1 MRSKGRARKLATS
14 NGEDFA
20 LYPSDVLDDVCVSDG
35 DPAAPTSAPPAE
47 DSPSPG
53 FSADDDASP
62 LEPSPFH
69 SALYMPQDEM
79 PVPPDFQLRQ
89 SGIPGVGGGLGIWA
103 RRTVDVGERL
113 GPYVGEQRACLR
125 DPTQGW
131 EILDGSGHVK
141 FCVDAS
147 EPDIGSWLK
156 HIQFSPTAH
165 QHNLTPCQID
175 DQIFYRVTREIKP
188 GEELLLY
195 MKAEDY
201 SCDGMAPDMHE
212 ERQYRCEDCDQL
224 FESVSELLDHQKV
237 PCGTPTSAFLGN
249 PGGDSSDLEGPEGL
263 EPHDLHLSH
272 SLSHD
277 GHDHDGPQECKEC
290 DQVFPDLQSLEAH
303 SLSHSEEREY
313 KCDQCPKAF
322 NWKSN
327 LIRHQMSHD
336 SGKHYECENCTKVF
350 TDPSNLQRHIR
361 SQHVGAR
368 AHACPDCGK
377 TFATSSGLKQH
388 KHIHSSVKPF
398 ICEVCH
404 KSYTQFS
411 NLCRHKRMHA
421 DCRTQ
426 IKCKDCGQMFST
438 TSSLNKHR
446 RFCEGKNH
454 FTAGGLFAHAQGMS
468 LPGVPGAMDKA
479 AMGGMGHSSASLA
492 DYFGNRHHSG
502 LTFPSAPGFPFS
514 FPGLFSSGLYHRP
527 PLIPA
532 TSPVRRPPGPGT
544 EHSKG
549 PLLSPSP
556 RAQEARELLKT
567 LRKEASPGNEQ
578 PQGTEQQQAQGSSSK
593 QRHGGGK
600 MSSQSESSDL
610 DDVSTPSGSDL
621 DTTSGSELESDME
634 SEGQRERAPR
644 ENGKGPK
651 RKAGG
656 GPQSPTILT
665 SNHTKE
671 FQGGPALFPPSLDE
685 HTAVSGAVNDS
696 IKAIASIAERY
707 FGSTGLA
714 GLQDKKVGALPYP
727 SMFPLPFFPTF
738 SPPVYPFPERELR
751 PPGLK
756 GEPQSPPDEPSKK
769 GQSRTSESPFDLTT
783 KRKQEEKVPAPFA
796 PISNS
801 KPEASSRS
809 TNQDQPLDLSMGGT
823 RHRSSSRTSRR
834 EESKKIHVFGEDKAG
849 VDLPKADTSLQHARP
864 TPFFMDPIYSRVE
877 KRKMNDP
884 FEALK
889 DKYMRPAPGFLFHP
903 QFRMPDQRS
912 WMSAIENMAEKLETF
927 GSLNPESGDLMRSVP
942 SMFDFRAPPT
952 ALPETLLRKGKERYT
967 CRYCG
972 KLFPRSANLTRHL
985 RTHTGEQPYRCKYCD
1000 RSFSISSN
1008 LQRHIRNIHNK
1019 EKPFKCHLC
1028 DRCFGQQTNLDRH
1041 LKKHENGNLSGT
1053 AASSPRSELD
1063 SSSAILDD
1071 KEDSYFNEIRNF
1083 IGNTGQNQPS
1093 PDHSEE
1099 GLNGGPFEEEKPLMA
1114 SHGSRDLD
1122 EGEGEGEELGAEEE
1136 EGEQSDSAAGKPRD
1150 EAPPSNLDDDIIHNE
1165 IEFDGPSDLD
1175 LNCKTSPRR
1184 DSVVS
1189 LLSSYE
1195 EEEDQS
1201 SYSALDHI
1209 RHFSDMHKMEDS
1221 EFSDGDGTA
1230 FGSPSLPEAVKQP
1243 LYRKSKSQAYAMML
1257 SLADKDALHPANHTP
1272 ATMWHSL
1279 ARAAAESSA
1288 IQSLSHV

>member
-14 NGEDFA
+14 NGEDFV

-89 SGIPGVGGGLGIWA
+89 SGVPGVGGGLGIWA
-103 RRTVDVGERL
+103 RRTVDMGERL

-125 DPTQGW
+125 HPTQGW

-175 DQIFYRVTREIKP
+175 DQIFYRVTREIQP

-201 SCDGMAPDMHE
+201 SCDSMAPDMHE

-277 GHDHDGPQECKEC
+277 HDGPQECKEC

-336 SGKHYECENCTKVF
+336 SGKHYECENCTKQVF

-532 TSPVRRPPGPGT
+532 TSPVRRPLGPGT

-578 PQGTEQQQAQGSSSK
+578 PQGTEQRQAQGSSSK

-634 SEGQRERAPR
+634 SEGLRERAPR

-651 RKAGG
+651 RNAGG
-656 GPQSPTILT
+656 GPQSPTTLI

-756 GEPQSPPDEPSKK
+756 GEPQSPPDEPTKK

-783 KRKQEEKVPAPFA
+783 KRKQEEKVPSPFT
-796 PISNS
+796 PVSNS
-801 KPEASSRS
+801 KAEASSRS

-849 VDLPKADTSLQHARP
+849 VELPKADTSLQHARP
-864 TPFFMDPIYSRVE
+864 TPFFMDPIYRVE
-877 KRKMNDP
+877 KRKMTDP

-903 QFRMPDQRS
+903 Q
-912 WMSAIENMAEKLETF
+912 MSAIENMAEKLETF

-1114 SHGSRDLD
+1114 SHGSRDL
-1122 EGEGEGEELGAEEE
+1122 EEGEGEELGAEEE

-1175 LNCKTSPRR
+1175 LNCKTSPR
-1184 DSVVS
+1184 
-1189 LLSSYE
+1189 SYE

-1221 EFSDGDGTA
+1221 ELSDGDGTS

>member
-14 NGEDFA
+14 NGEDFV
-20 LYPSDVLDDVCVSDG
+20 LYPSDVLDDVCVPDG
-35 DPAAPTSAPPAE
+35 DPAVPTSAPPAE

-79 PVPPDFQLRQ
+79 PIPADFQLRQ
-89 SGIPGVGGGLGIWA
+89 SGVPGVGGGLGIWA
-103 RRTVDVGERL
+103 QRTVDVGERL
-113 GPYVGEQRACLR
+113 GPYVGEQRVCLR
-125 DPTQGW
+125 HPTQGW

-175 DQIFYRVTREIKP
+175 DQIFYRVTREIQP

-201 SCDGMAPDMHE
+201 SCDSMAPDMHE

-336 SGKHYECENCTKVF
+336 SGKHYECENCTKQVF

-527 PLIPA
+527 TLIPA

-578 PQGTEQQQAQGSSSK
+578 PQGTEQRQAQGSSSK

-600 MSSQSESSDL
+600 LSSQSESSDL

-714 GLQDKKVGALPYP
+714 GLQDKKVGTLPYP
-727 SMFPLPFFPTF
+727 SMFPLPFFPNF

-756 GEPQSPPDEPSKK
+756 GEPQSPPDEPTKK

-783 KRKQEEKVPAPFA
+783 KRKQEEKVPAPFT
-796 PISNS
+796 PVSNS

-834 EESKKIHVFGEDKAG
+834 EELKKIHVFGEDTAG
-849 VDLPKADTSLQHARP
+849 VELPKADTSLQHARP
-864 TPFFMDPIYSRVE
+864 TPFFMDPIYRVE

-903 QFRMPDQRS
+903 Q
-912 WMSAIENMAEKLETF
+912 MSAIENMAEKLETF

-1114 SHGSRDLD
+1114 SHGSHDL
-1122 EGEGEGEELGAEEE
+1122 EEGEGEELAAEEEEEE

-1175 LNCKTSPRR
+1175 LNCKTSPR
-1184 DSVVS
+1184 
-1189 LLSSYE
+1189 SYE